1 MADAD
6 SAGRSSVDEAVD
18 AAERLTE
25 LADLAELM
33 DDSEGADRFRR
44 RATDARDQAMRLL
57 DD

>member
-1 MADAD
+1 MADA
-6 SAGRSSVDEAVD
+6 ARRSSVDDVVG

-25 LADLAELM
+25 LADIAELM

-44 RATDARDQAMRLL
+44 RASAVRDQAMRLL